1 MISIQMINIC
11 DTSICRPLKLIFQCC
26 LEKGKLPNEWKQANE
41 VPVHKKVD
49 KQIFKYYRP
58 ISLFSI
64 AGKILKDYCMTGCL
78 NFSQQIIRYLNISQV
93 SDQVILALINFS
105 LSLMKFI
112 NPSMIILKS
121 DLHFQIYLKHLI
133 RFSAKV
139 LYSN

>member
-1 MISIQMINIC
+1 MLTNVLLLVMTVNFRWLSQKKTHGSLSTIHFPTDDILKIIRNLDSNKAHEHDMISIQMINIC

-49 KQIFKYYRP
+49 KQILKYYRP

-78 NFSQQIIRYLNISQV
+78 NFS
-93 SDQVILALINFS
+93 
-105 LSLMKFI
+105 
-112 NPSMIILKS
+112 
-121 DLHFQIYLKHLI
+121 
-133 RFSAKV
+133 
-139 LYSN
+139 